1 MSETILSP
9 VASATIVTT
18 PESVVSR
25 AEYQL
30 IEARNNAISGEGSA
44 IRGRRNYAVALL
56 DFFKI
61 PFFQMATD
69 GIKLPKEFIE
79 EKKSYID
86 GLKAIGYSNPASAWG
101 SVSKYALEHCKANLL
116 YGFQPD
122 PMDFSEEGKKGAQPR
137 DLKSVRTHWVDVLKE
152 EYFYGQRK
160 DLKHELEDETD
171 RRAWFAIQ
179 AILRDVYNIEPLNL
193 RK

>member
-1 MSETILSP
+1 MTETILSQ
-9 VASATIVTT
+9 VVDATIVTT
-18 PESVVSR
+18 SEPVVSR

-56 DFFKI
+56 DYFKI

-137 DLKSVRTHWVDVLKE
+137 DLKSDRTHWVDVLKE

-160 DLKHELEDETD
+160 DLKHELDDETD

>member
-1 MSETILSP
+1 M
-9 VASATIVTT
+9 VDATIVTT
-18 PESVVSR
+18 AESVVFR

-56 DFFKI
+56 DYFKI

-79 EKKSYID
+79 EKKSYMD
-86 GLKAIGYSNPASAWG
+86 GLKAIGYSNPSSAWG

-122 PMDFSEEGKKGAQPR
+122 PIVEGEQGKKGAQSR

-160 DLKHELEDETD
+160 DLKHELDDETD

-179 AILRDVYNIEPLNL
+179 AILRDIYNIEPLNL

>member
-1 MSETILSP
+1 MTETILSQ
-9 VASATIVTT
+9 VVDATIVTT
-18 PESVVSR
+18 AESVVSR

>member
-1 MSETILSP
+1 MEKTILSQ
-9 VASATIVTT
+9 VVDATIVTT
-18 PESVVSR
+18 SEPVVSR

>member
-1 MSETILSP
+1 MEKTILSQ
-9 VASATIVTT
+9 VVDATIVTT
-18 PESVVSR
+18 SEPVVSR

-56 DFFKI
+56 DYFKI